1 MSNKVESIL
10 KDLTSDERGILYL
23 MMGNS
28 YFLEL
33 SQMYFTGKEYSK
45 KLFLKVPGTVI
56 EGYISSDG
64 VNSLDIS
71 IEDIRSKV
79 VIYAIKATK
88 GSNGRWS
95 VRFAYKPVG
104 ISLTKRSYNEV
115 KPHPFPNYMGVSPD
129 FFSPHLSS
137 SKSLLK
143 VVKMMNKGG
152 VSSWDYMK
160 IAFFISETSK
170 AEAKRYN
177 SVLESLSNRIINSR
191 KRTT

>member
-1 MSNKVESIL
+1 MSNKEESIL
-10 KDLTSDERGILYL
+10 NALTSEEKASLYL
-23 MMGNS
+23 MVGNS

-56 EGYISSDG
+56 EGYVSSNG
-64 VNSLDIS
+64 VDSLDIS

-79 VIYAIKATK
+79 VLYAIKATK
-88 GSNGRWS
+88 GSTGRWS
-95 VRFAYKPVG
+95 VRFAYKQVG
-104 ISLTKRSYNEV
+104 ISLTKRSKVEV
-115 KPHPFPNYMGVSPD
+115 KPHPFPKYMDVSPNS
-129 FFSPHLSS
+129 FSPYLSS

-143 VVKMMNKGG
+143 VTKMLNRGG

-177 SVLESLSNRIINSR
+177 SVLESLSNKIIKSR
-191 KRTT
+191 K